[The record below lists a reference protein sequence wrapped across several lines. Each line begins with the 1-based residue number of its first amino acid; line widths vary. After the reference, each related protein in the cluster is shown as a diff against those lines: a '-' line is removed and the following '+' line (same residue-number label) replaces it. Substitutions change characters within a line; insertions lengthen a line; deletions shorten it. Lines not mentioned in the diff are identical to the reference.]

1 MRVGFSVSEC
11 LRICVRAVQDGRRF
25 ARACESACCHAVT
38 ASGSGQGTWSG
49 NVRSRAM
56 TTSLFLILLLFL
68 LRGHGAVNTFADF
81 LGFCTSSPWCGLTWT
96 LLEWS
101 HLDLFS
107 MIGTKKKSSVMY
119 GCGHYRRVSGSA
131 PSTYLILLRILTH
144 SAAVQEWRG
153 LSG

>member
-1 MRVGFSVSEC
+1 MSVSVCE
-11 LRICVRAVQDGRRF
+11 RVCVPSKMVDVSHAHVSPRAVTLLQPP
-25 ARACESACCHAVT
+25 ARVKGLGA
-38 ASGSGQGTWSG
+38 GTCG
-49 NVRSRAM
+49 PGAM
-56 TTSLFLILLLFL
+56 TTSLFLFLLLFL

-81 LGFCTSSPWCGLTWT
+81 LGFCTSSSWCGLTWT

-131 PSTYLILLRILTH
+131 TSTYLILLRILTH
-144 SAAVQEWRG
+144 SAAVQESRG